1 MRQPHG
7 AMALAADVDVGLR
20 AKAHTRYVRLDE
32 GSGYGAIASGS
43 FGRVYAAV
51 DSKTQAT
58 VKVKRQELPSM
69 SAQREL
75 FLQGCEPRE
84 TRQCHAALG
93 SLHCDGWEPQVSV
106 HGVRVHGHDIV
117 AILAASSAARLA
129 CAVSC
134 LHRAGCVRRGSSA

>member
-1 MRQPHG
+1 
-7 AMALAADVDVGLR
+7 MALTADVEVGLR

-58 VKVKRQELPSM
+58 VAVKRQALPST

-75 FLQGCEPRE
+75 CFYKAASQGKHDNVMQLVDHFTATVGNHRF
-84 TRQCHAALG
+84 
-93 SLHCDGWEPQVSV
+93 V

-117 AILAASSAARLA
+117 ALLAASSAARLA
-129 CAVSC
+129 YAVSC
-134 LHRAGCVRRGSSA
+134 LHLAGCVRRGSSA